1 MLPTPSR
8 KLSLLFC
15 SLYLFIFIV
24 RNVWYLNDES
34 HFLPLI
40 NEGTDEP
47 TTSRIE
53 KNYLHKVNNTIRIPR
68 NTPAF
73 VYLGN
78 EEHLSV
84 SGMRADRPNC
94 RSVYESLRSLAS
106 HFPTAKNNI
115 NANSS
120 FPEPVVIIL
129 HENELTNSTRL
140 ALTDVSP
147 FPIYFHEVLYEQ
159 PRDRKWENVTI
170 KFEGLPYLRMCAF
183 WFHYIFELKFLPD
196 YIMRLDTDSCLT
208 SNMKINPFQYMY
220 ENNMEY
226 MYHSTFG
233 ESQDFIE
240 ELKDFAME
248 HPGKPFN
255 NNSTLSLWRD
265 GYEMEVFSTNLEWM
279 YVPAFRRPDVV
290 AWYNK
295 VGRNGGVF
303 RNRWGDA
310 PLRTVVVAMFFKKSR
325 VSRFCNFSYNHS
337 FWDPLKECVGKAD
350 DLYVNELG
358 WNIVYTN
365 ATTGESV
372 LA

>member
-1 MLPTPSR
+1 MLCNGNSCNPSR
-8 KLSLLFC
+8 LFFFLSLFVFL
-15 SLYLFIFIV
+15 V
-24 RNVWYLNDES
+24 RNVWYLDVEGD
-34 HFLPLI
+34 LI
-40 NEGTDEP
+40 NEGIDKP
-47 TTSRIE
+47 TPSRIE

-84 SGMRADRPNC
+84 RELRDDRPNC
-94 RSVYESLRSLAS
+94 RSVYESLWSLAS
-106 HFPTAKNNI
+106 HFPSAKNNI
-115 NANSS
+115 SANSS

-129 HENELTNSTRL
+129 HENELTNFTRH
-140 ALTDVSP
+140 ALTYFSP
-147 FPIYFHEVLYEQ
+147 FPIYFHEIVYEQ

-183 WFHYIFELKFLPD
+183 WFHYIFELEFLPD

-220 ENNMEY
+220 ENNVEY

-233 ESQDFIE
+233 ESHDLIE
-240 ELKDFAME
+240 ELKDFVIQ
-248 HPGKPFN
+248 HPGQHVN
-255 NNSTLSLWRD
+255 RTLSMWRD
-265 GYEMEVFSTNLEWM
+265 GHEMEVFSTNLEWM

-290 AWYNK
+290 AWYDK

-310 PLRTVVVAMFFKKSR
+310 PLRTVVVAMFFNSSK

-337 FWDPLKECVGKAD
+337 FWDPLKECLGKAGD
-350 DLYVNELG
+350 PYVNKFG
-358 WNIVYTN
+358 WNMVYMNVTS
-365 ATTGESV
+365 GESV